1 MRWSESGC
9 LAIRSNLFA
18 AEPNEK
24 VTAPIRWRDTGRQYG
39 PERSRA
45 DSMACS
51 GDGCRGLAFR
61 SAKFI
66 SARSRMFCG
75 QLPIVKPRTR
85 LTTPMCKTFQGIF
98 PKSPDWIICKA
109 WEFAPPCLLLLLL
122 LLCSVQVRA
131 AGATDDDTTTD
142 PIDKFYNECIDR
154 NGSTAGMSDCTRQAA
169 RMWDAEMNKAYNKL
183 LNLLGPTKS
192 QALRES
198 QRAWIMFRDQ
208 EFRAIDD
215 IYSLLQGTM
224 YVPAQEYSRLR
235 LVKERT
241 LLLRHYVSLIAES
254 RDENN

>member
-1 MRWSESGC
+1 
-9 LAIRSNLFA
+9 
-18 AEPNEK
+18 
-24 VTAPIRWRDTGRQYG
+24 
-39 PERSRA
+39 
-45 DSMACS
+45 
-51 GDGCRGLAFR
+51 
-61 SAKFI
+61 
-66 SARSRMFCG
+66 
-75 QLPIVKPRTR
+75 
-85 LTTPMCKTFQGIF
+85 
-98 PKSPDWIICKA
+98 
-109 WEFAPPCLLLLLL
+109 
-122 LLCSVQVRA
+122 
-131 AGATDDDTTTD
+131 
-142 PIDKFYNECIDR
+142 
-154 NGSTAGMSDCTRQAA
+154 
-169 RMWDAEMNKAYNKL
+169 MNKAYNKL